1 MKGQSVKLLEK
12 YKSFPAELWILLI
25 NTLMMALGFYMI
37 IPLLAVYLLENLF
50 LSATIVG
57 LIIGVRSFF
66 QQAFQLWGGMISD
79 RVGYKLLICI
89 GVFIRSIGFITFGL
103 VDSIPGLLL
112 AAILS
117 GLGGAFFQPASYGLY
132 TVLSTPENRSIIYS
146 TRDMLSNVGFIVGPV
161 VGAFLFK
168 IDFQI
173 ICLVSGIMFILV
185 LIVSII
191 GLPSSKPESTHPTVL
206 EGLQEIVTN
215 QKFMTFTILM
225 IFVWFLFSQ
234 LYIAVPIKMEWLGLD
249 NNIGYIYSSGAF
261 VIVFFQVPLISFLT
275 SRFSSLY
282 LIALGCFLL
291 TLGLFFIG
299 ITPNVIGI
307 YLGVITFAFGQ
318 MFLQPM
324 ISKEISEVASMSLT
338 ASYFGFNGLALAIG
352 GLAGNLMGGVLYD
365 LGTAVNEM
373 IPWTVF
379 VLVGIITVI
388 VILAKEQ
395 RGRVVN

>member
-1 MKGQSVKLLEK
+1 MKLLQN
-12 YKSFPAELWILLI
+12 YKDFPAALWILLI

-50 LSATIVG
+50 LSATLVG

-89 GVFIRSIGFITFGL
+89 GVFIRSIGFIMFGL

-117 GLGGAFFQPASYGLY
+117 GLGGAFFHPSSYGLY
-132 TVLSTPENRSIIYS
+132 TVLSTPKNRSIIYS

-161 VGAFLFK
+161 VGAFLLK

-173 ICLVSGIMFILV
+173 VCLVSGIMFILV

-191 GLPSSKPESTHPTVL
+191 GLPSSKPKPDSTHPTVL
-206 EGLQEIVTN
+206 EDLQEIVTN
-215 QKFMTFTILM
+215 QRFMTFTILM

-234 LYIAVPIKMEWLGLD
+234 LYIAVPIKMDWLGID

-261 VIVFFQVPLISFLT
+261 VIVFLQVPLISFLT
-275 SRFSSLY
+275 NRFSSLF

-324 ISKEISEVASMSLT
+324 ISKEISEVASISLT

-352 GLAGNLMGGVLYD
+352 GLAGNLLGGVLYD
-365 LGTAVNEM
+365 LGAAVNNM
-373 IPWTVF
+373 IPWAVF

>member
-1 MKGQSVKLLEK
+1 MKGQSVKLLQK
-12 YKSFPAELWILLI
+12 YKGFPTELWILLI

-50 LSATIVG
+50 LSATLVG

-161 VGAFLFK
+161 VGAFLLK

-191 GLPSSKPESTHPTVL
+191 GLPSSKPGSTHPTVL

-365 LGTAVNEM
+365 LGAAVNEM